1 MEVGDGLLSCSREV
15 QRSKPF
21 DLNGRKVVMIDTPG
35 FDDSTRS
42 DTEILKTIA
51 TYLAE
56 TWVFKA
62 AFRISNITDTK
73 TGIVPTE
80 N

>member
-1 MEVGDGLLSCSREV
+1 
-15 QRSKPF
+15 
-21 DLNGRKVVMIDTPG
+21 MIDTPG

-56 TWVFKA
+56 TWVLEA